1 MVNVQPRFNF
11 SDEII
16 ILNLQAH
23 QIWFISSCQRS
34 FSSWLSGTNSLF
46 IPVTLFSSFKSS
58 LKTWS
63 SLQYHL
69 LDIRLCV
76 LSAHRY
82 TQKDR
87 RVTETDRPATD
98 RKTDESETERPATGR
113 ETDESQRQRR
123 QRQAAVRNKTQADI
137 QSQTAKTQT
146 VKTQTAKTTDS
157 GDADSSDTDSGDT
170 DRGDA
175 DSGDTDSRDRE
186 NTAKTQTAETKD
198 SGDTTKT
205 QTQTHTYTAETRTQW
220 THTHTHTRTHAH
232 TNTRTHTAETHET
245 DNYGRCY
252 TLTNCCTM
260 VGTLTSSESMV
271 L

>member
-1 MVNVQPRFNF
+1 M
-11 SDEII
+11 
-16 ILNLQAH
+16 
-23 QIWFISSCQRS
+23 
-34 FSSWLSGTNSLF
+34 
-46 IPVTLFSSFKSS
+46 
-58 LKTWS
+58 
-63 SLQYHL
+63 
-69 LDIRLCV
+69 
-76 LSAHRY
+76 SAHRY

-157 GDADSSDTDSGDT
+157 GDADSNDTDSGDT

-220 THTHTHTRTHAH
+220 THTHTHIRAHTHTHTHAH
-232 TNTRTHTAETHET
+232 TQRRHTRQLRPMLYLDKLLHNGGDVDLLRVDGVVDVEDWGQAGLDAVPQPHPQAVHDEEDQPHQPEVAVHQRPRPFHQSSHICTSGHTHKRSSHALSITT
-245 DNYGRCY
+245 RY
-252 TLTNCCTM
+252 TTRL
-260 VGTLTSSESMV
+260 G
-271 L
+271 